1 MYLNIFKSMAPG
13 PRWDSRIYLKP
24 KDLEHA
30 EKYYYF
36 YAKLTNLNLLTQ
48 KLDPILY
55 QYIQFLFDEEHQYIF
70 DNIGTFLMKEL
81 LGIEEEIEKSSFQP
95 EHKKKSLQI
104 VAEIKVKA
112 EVMSE
117 EEAKKP
123 PIIKVK

>member
-1 MYLNIFKSMAPG
+1 MAPG
-13 PRWDSRIYLKP
+13 PRWDSRIYFKP
-24 KDLEHA
+24 KDLEDA

-36 YAKLTNLNLLTQ
+36 YAKLTNLNLLTH

-55 QYIQFLFDEEHQYIF
+55 QYIQFLFDEEHQYLF
-70 DNIGTFLMKEL
+70 DNIGTFLMQEL
-81 LGIEEEIEKSSFQP
+81 LGIEEDIEKSPFQA
-95 EHKKKSLQI
+95 EHKQKSLQL
-104 VAEIKVKA
+104 VAEIKVRA